1 MANFIS
7 KLFQKTP
14 QLDEAKL
21 ALQAQISVQNA
32 VLDKHLVALA
42 VQQNRLHAIESLIS
56 LTTVVD
62 ESNLRT
68 LHDEINLLKEYVL
81 AYKALKGENFF
92 ITLQNNVDE
101 SSDYKIFP
109 FVLIPL
115 VQNAIVNGYTT
126 MEKYPIRIKL
136 NSIGDTFK
144 IEVSNRV
151 NHYIVNQEDTAL
163 IDNFK
168 ARLELIYPNK
178 HSLFINSNSAT
189 FKATLLLI

>member
-42 VQQNRLHAIESLIS
+42 VQQNRLQAIESLIS
-56 LTTVVD
+56 LTTVMD
-62 ESNLRT
+62 ENNIRT
-68 LHDEINLLKEYVL
+68 LHDEINLLNEYVC

-151 NHYIVNQEDTAL
+151 NHYIANQEDTAL

-178 HSLFINSNSAT
+178 HSLIINSNSAI
-189 FKATLLLI
+189 FKATVLLK

>member
-42 VQQNRLHAIESLIS
+42 VQQNRLQAIESLIS

-126 MEKYPIRIKL
+126 MEKYPIRMKL